1 MLNQKIVSLLNKQ
14 VNNEFFSA
22 YLYLDFSNYYEHKGL
37 KGFANWF
44 RIQAKEELDHGMLMY
59 QYLHNNNELVA
70 LDTISRPNKT
80 YENLEAPLK
89 MALAHECGVTASINE
104 IYQAAEEVKD
114 YRTMQFLDWF
124 VKEQGE
130 EEANTHELISK
141 MELFGGDSRALYLL
155 DSDLGSRTY
164 TAPDMTL

>member
-1 MLNQKIVSLLNKQ
+1 MLNPKIVSLLTKQ

-22 YLYLDFSNYYEHKGL
+22 YLYLDFANYYEHKGL

-44 RIQAKEELDHGMLMY
+44 KIQAQEERDHGMLMY
-59 QYLHNNNELVA
+59 QYLHNNNEYVE

-80 YENLEAPLK
+80 YEKLDDPLRF
-89 MALAHECGVTASINE
+89 ALAHECGVTAIINE
-104 IYQAAEEVKD
+104 IYAAAEEVKD

-141 MELFGGDSRALYLL
+141 MELFGGDSRSLYLL
-155 DSDLGSRTY
+155 DADLGSRTY
-164 TAPDMTL
+164 TAPSLTL

>member
-1 MLNQKIVSLLNKQ
+1 MLDKKIVSLLTKQ

-44 RIQAKEELDHGMLMY
+44 RIQAKEELDHAMLMY
-59 QYLHNNNELVA
+59 QYLHNNNELVE
-70 LDTISRPNKT
+70 LDTIARPNKT
-80 YENLEAPLK
+80 YEKLESPLQ
-89 MALAHECGVTASINE
+89 MALAHECGVTTSINE
-104 IYQAAEEVKD
+104 IYRAAEEVKD

-130 EEANTHELISK
+130 EENNADALVKKYELYGEDPRS
-141 MELFGGDSRALYLL
+141 LYML
-155 DSDLGSRTY
+155 DSEMAARVY
-164 TAPDMTL
+164 AAPSLVL

>member
-1 MLNQKIVSLLNKQ
+1 MLDKKIVSLLTKQ

-44 RIQAKEELDHGMLMY
+44 RIQAKEELDHAMLMY
-59 QYLHNNNELVA
+59 QYLHNNNELVE
-70 LDTISRPNKT
+70 LDTIARPNKT
-80 YENLEAPLK
+80 YEKLESPLQ
-89 MALAHECGVTASINE
+89 MALAHECGVTAAINE
-104 IYQAAEEVKD
+104 IYRAAEEVKD

-164 TAPDMTL
+164 TAPEVNL